1 MAVELSN
8 FEKKLVALLSQG
20 LPLCPRP
27 YQALAQQLG
36 CTEEEVLEAIKELLR
51 KKVIRRFGATVRHDR
66 SGYRGNVMVAWKVP
80 ASRIGNVG
88 HFCASLPFVTHCYVR
103 QTAPDWPYNFYTMIH
118 AADEK
123 QCKEL
128 VEDLAREL
136 GLKDYVLLF
145 TEKEIVRKTRSYFQE
160 ELSDEQQ

>member
-1 MAVELSN
+1 MSIELNN

-27 YQALAQQLG
+27 YQALAQKLG
-36 CTEEEVLEAIKELLR
+36 STEEQVLATLKELLR

-80 ASRIGNVG
+80 VSRIENVG
-88 HFCASLPFVTHCYVR
+88 RFCAGLPFVTHCYVR

-123 QCKEL
+123 QCQEL
-128 VEDLAREL
+128 VEGLAREL
-136 GLKDYVLLF
+136 GLEDYVLLF
-145 TEKEIVRKTRSYFQE
+145 TEKEIVRKTRSYRQE
-160 ELSDEQQ
+160 ELSDAQK